1 MADILSIA
9 QSGLHAAQAGIN
21 TTGQNI
27 ANVSTPGYSRQVV
40 EQQPSPSVQYG
51 LTSVGQGT
59 NVTGINRIYSEF
71 LAVQANTARTT
82 SSNLATQSAEMQPIN
97 NLLTDSSS
105 GLSTAILDFFNKLQD
120 LSSKPSDTSTR
131 QTVISASQNL
141 VARFN
146 DAQKQLTNVN
156 SSLNLQ
162 IKDSVTKINEAAS
175 QIASLNQQIAVS
187 QTSRGGSNVNGL
199 LDQRDQVV
207 ANLSKLIKLTVNEQ
221 DGNYNVMIGNGVPLV
236 LAFSTYTMESVA
248 STDDPTRLNVSY
260 TPNGGSEVDVSNVLL
275 GGSLGGI
282 FDFRKNILNPTQNTI
297 GQIILAITTDVN
309 SVNKDGLKPTGA
321 QGVDIFT
328 QPASLATPYKTNSGS
343 GGVSI
348 EIDDTNLLTNSN
360 YILEKTSAGGT
371 PAADLYSLT
380 RVSDGVEIYS
390 DSLLSAIDDD
400 GFKVSVYTG
409 TVSTGDQFLLRP
421 TYSGASSYSV
431 TATINDI
438 ATAGAGTAESD
449 PIELPAP
456 GDNSNVLAML
466 SKQTDLVMND
476 GLSTY
481 QDTLGGLISTVG
493 NKSAELKA
501 TSAYADQWQQS
512 SSIAM
517 ENYSGINLEEE
528 AANLLRYQ
536 QAYQASGTV
545 LQMARQ
551 MFDSIL
557 GIMR

>member
-71 LAVQANTARTT
+71 LALQANTARTT
-82 SSNLATQSAEMQPIN
+82 SSQLATQSAEMQPIN

-105 GLSTAILDFFNKLQD
+105 GLSTAVLDFFNKLQD
-120 LSSKPSDTSTR
+120 LSSKPSDTATR

-156 SSLNLQ
+156 GGLNIQ
-162 IKDSVTKINEAAS
+162 IKDSVAKINEAAS

-207 ANLSKLIKLTVNEQ
+207 ANLSKQVKLTVNEQ

-236 LAFSTYTMESVA
+236 LAFNTYKLETVA
-248 STDDPTRLNVSY
+248 SKTDPTRLNVSY
-260 TPNGGSEVDVSNVLL
+260 TPNGGAEVDVTDVLL

-282 FDFRKNILNPTQNTI
+282 VDFRKNILNPTQNTI
-297 GQIILAITTDVN
+297 GQIILAITSDINAVN
-309 SVNKDGLKPTGA
+309 RNGLKASGV
-321 QGVDIFT
+321 QGTNIFT
-328 QPASLATPYKTNSGS
+328 QPASLATPYKTNTGT
-343 GGVSI
+343 GGISI
-348 EIDDTNLLTNSN
+348 AITNTNLLTNSD
-360 YILEKTSAGGT
+360 YILEKTGAG
-371 PAADLYSLT
+371 DSYKLT
-380 RVSDGVEIYS
+380 RVSDGADVYS
-390 DSLLSAIDDD
+390 NSALATITNAGFSLSISA
-400 GFKVSVYTG
+400 GA
-409 TVSTGDQFLLRP
+409 VSTGDQFLLRP
-421 TYSGASSYSV
+421 TYSGANNYSV
-431 TATINDI
+431 TATINDL
-438 ATAGAGTAESD
+438 ATAGAGATQAS
-449 PIELPAP
+449 PAVAPAP

-466 SKQTDLVMND
+466 SKQTALVMGG

-501 TSAYADQWQQS
+501 TSAYAEQWQQS
-512 SSIAM
+512 SSVAM

>member
-71 LAVQANTARTT
+71 LALQANTARTT
-82 SSNLATQSAEMQPIN
+82 SSQLATQSAQMQPIN

-105 GLSTAILDFFNKLQD
+105 GLSTAVLDFFNKLQS
-120 LSSKPSDTSTR
+120 LSSKPSDTATR

-146 DAQKQLTNVN
+146 DAQKQLTNIN
-156 SSLNLQ
+156 GGLNIQ

-207 ANLSKLIKLTVNEQ
+207 ANLSKQIKLTVNEQ

-236 LAFSTYTMESVA
+236 LAFSTYKLETVA
-248 STDDPTRLNVSY
+248 SKSDPTRLNASY
-260 TPNGGSEVDVSNVLL
+260 TPNGGAEVDVSDVLL

-297 GQIILAITTDVN
+297 GQIILAITTDIN
-309 SVNKDGLKPTGA
+309 NVNKDGLKPNGQ
-321 QGVDIFT
+321 QGTDIFT
-328 QPASLATPYKTNSGS
+328 QPASLATPYKTNTGT
-343 GGVSI
+343 GGISI
-348 EIDDTNLLTNSN
+348 AITDTNLLTNSD
-360 YILEKTSAGGT
+360 YILEKTGAG
-371 PAADLYSLT
+371 DSYKLT
-380 RVSDGVEIYS
+380 RVSDGVDVYS
-390 DSLLSAIDDD
+390 NSALATITNAGFSLSI
-400 GFKVSVYTG
+400 STG
-409 TVSTGDQFLLRP
+409 AVSTGDQFLLRP
-421 TYSGASSYSV
+421 TYSGASGYSV

-438 ATAGAGTAESD
+438 ATAGAGATQAS
-449 PIELPAP
+449 PAVSPAP

-466 SKQTDLVMND
+466 SKQTALVMND
-476 GLSTY
+476 GLSSY

-501 TSAYADQWQQS
+501 TSAYAEQWQQS

>member
-1 MADILSIA
+1 
-9 QSGLHAAQAGIN
+9 
-21 TTGQNI
+21 
-27 ANVSTPGYSRQVV
+27 
-40 EQQPSPSVQYG
+40 
-51 LTSVGQGT
+51 
-59 NVTGINRIYSEF
+59 
-71 LAVQANTARTT
+71 
-82 SSNLATQSAEMQPIN
+82 
-97 NLLTDSSS
+97 
-105 GLSTAILDFFNKLQD
+105 LSTAVLDFFNKLQD

-156 SSLNLQ
+156 GGLNLQ

-187 QTSRGGSNVNGL
+187 QTNRGGSNVNGL

-207 ANLSKLIKLTVNEQ
+207 ANLSKQIKLTVNEQ

-236 LAFSTYTMESVA
+236 LAFNTYKLETVA
-248 STDDPTRLNVSY
+248 SKIDPTRLNVSH
-260 TPNGGSEVDVSNVLL
+260 TPNGGTQVDVSDVLL

-297 GQIILAITTDVN
+297 GQIILSITSDINT
-309 SVNKDGLKPTGA
+309 VNKNGLKPNGQ
-321 QGVDIFT
+321 QGTNIFT
-328 QPASLATPYKTNSGS
+328 QPASLATPYKTNTGS
-343 GGVSI
+343 GGISI
-348 EIDDTNLLTNSN
+348 AITNTNLLTNSD
-360 YILEKTSAGGT
+360 YILEKTGAG
-371 PAADLYSLT
+371 DSYRLT
-380 RVSDGVEIYS
+380 RVSDGVDLHTNSALATITNAGF
-390 DSLLSAIDDD
+390 SLSI
-400 GFKVSVYTG
+400 SSG

-431 TATINDI
+431 TATINDL
-438 ATAGAGTAESD
+438 ATAAAGATQAS
-449 PIELPAP
+449 PVVPPAP
-456 GDNSNVLAML
+456 GDNTNVLAML
-466 SKQTDLVMND
+466 AKQTSLVMNG

>member
-71 LAVQANTARTT
+71 LALQANTARTT

-105 GLSTAILDFFNKLQD
+105 GLSTAVLDFFNKLQD
-120 LSSKPSDTSTR
+120 LSSKPSDTATR

-156 SSLNLQ
+156 SSLNIQ

-207 ANLSKLIKLTVNEQ
+207 ANLSKQVKLTVNEQ

-236 LAFSTYTMESVA
+236 LAFDTYTLESVA
-248 STDDPTRLNVSY
+248 STNDPTRLNVSY
-260 TPNGGSEVDVSNVLL
+260 TPNGGTEVDVTDVLL
-275 GGSLGGI
+275 SGSLGGI

-297 GQIILAITTDVN
+297 GQIILAITTDIN
-309 SVNKDGLKPTGA
+309 TVNKDGLKPSGE
-321 QGVDIFT
+321 QGTNIFT
-328 QPASLATPYKTNSGS
+328 QPASLATAYKTNTGTA
-343 GGVSI
+343 GISI
-348 EIDDTNLLTNSN
+348 NIEDTNLLTNSN
-360 YILEKTSAGGT
+360 YILEKTGSG
-371 PAADLYSLT
+371 DSYSLT
-380 RVSDGVEIYS
+380 RVSDGVEVYS
-390 DSLLSAIDDD
+390 NTALGNITNAGFSLEIDDATLVD
-400 GFKVSVYTG
+400 A
-409 TVSTGDQFLLRP
+409 GDQFLLRP

-438 ATAGAGTAESD
+438 ATAGAGDAPGTA
-449 PIELPAP
+449 PAP

-466 SKQTDLVMND
+466 AKQTALVMND
-476 GLSTY
+476 GLSSY

>member
-105 GLSTAILDFFNKLQD
+105 GLSTAVLSFFNKLQD

-156 SSLNLQ
+156 GGLNLQ

-187 QTSRGGSNVNGL
+187 QTNRGGSNVNGL

-207 ANLSKLIKLTVNEQ
+207 ANLSKQIKLTVNEQ

-236 LAFSTYTMESVA
+236 LAFNTYKLETVA
-248 STDDPTRLNVSY
+248 SKIDPTRLNVSH
-260 TPNGGSEVDVSNVLL
+260 TPNGGTQVDVSDVLL

-297 GQIILAITTDVN
+297 GQIILSITSDINT
-309 SVNKDGLKPTGA
+309 VNKNGLKPNGQ
-321 QGVDIFT
+321 QGTNIFT
-328 QPASLATPYKTNSGS
+328 QPASLATPYTTNTGT
-343 GGVSI
+343 GGISI
-348 EIDDTNLLTNSN
+348 AITNTNLLTNSD
-360 YILEKTSAGGT
+360 YILEKTGAG
-371 PAADLYSLT
+371 DSYRLT
-380 RVSDGVEIYS
+380 RVSDGVDLHTNSALATITNAGF
-390 DSLLSAIDDD
+390 SLSI
-400 GFKVSVYTG
+400 SSG

-431 TATINDI
+431 TATINDL
-438 ATAGAGTAESD
+438 ATAAAGATQAS
-449 PIELPAP
+449 PAVPPAP
-456 GDNSNVLAML
+456 GDNTNVLAML
-466 SKQTDLVMND
+466 AKQTSLVMNG

>member
-105 GLSTAILDFFNKLQD
+105 GLSTAVLEFFNKLQD

-141 VARFN
+141 AARFN

-156 SSLNLQ
+156 GGLNTQ

-207 ANLSKLIKLTVNEQ
+207 ANLSKQIKLTVNEQ

-236 LAFSTYTMESVA
+236 LAFNTYKLETVA
-248 STDDPTRLNVSY
+248 SKNDPTRLNVTH
-260 TPNGGSEVDVSNVLL
+260 TPNGGAEVDVSDVLL

-297 GQIILAITTDVN
+297 GQIILAITSDIN
-309 SVNKDGLKPTGA
+309 AVNKTGLKANGI
-321 QGVDIFT
+321 QGGNIFT
-328 QPASLATPYKTNSGS
+328 QPASLATPYTTNTGS
-343 GGVSI
+343 GGISI
-348 EIDDTNLLTNSN
+348 AITNTNLLTNSD
-360 YILEKTSAGGT
+360 YILEKTGAG
-371 PAADLYSLT
+371 DSYKLT
-380 RVSDGVEIYS
+380 RVSDGADVYS
-390 DSLLSAIDDD
+390 NSALATITNAGFSLSI
-400 GFKVSVYTG
+400 STG
-409 TVSTGDQFLLRP
+409 TVSAGDQFLLRP

-431 TATINDI
+431 TATISDI
-438 ATAGAGTAESD
+438 ATAAVGTSVQPD
-449 PIELPAP
+449 PVVAPAP

-466 SKQTDLVMND
+466 AKQTSLVMNG
-476 GLSTY
+476 GLSSY

>member
-71 LAVQANTARTT
+71 LALQANTARTT

-105 GLSTAILDFFNKLQD
+105 GLSTAVLSFFNKLQD

-156 SSLNLQ
+156 GGLNLQ

-199 LDQRDQVV
+199 LDQRDQVI
-207 ANLSKLIKLTVNEQ
+207 ANLSKQIKLTVNEQ

-236 LAFSTYTMESVA
+236 LAFNTYKLETVA
-248 STDDPTRLNVSY
+248 SKNDPTRLNVSY
-260 TPNGGSEVDVSNVLL
+260 TPNGGSEVDVSDVLL

-297 GQIILAITTDVN
+297 GQIILAITSDIN
-309 SVNKDGLKPTGA
+309 AVNKTGLKANGI
-321 QGVDIFT
+321 QGGNIFT
-328 QPASLATPYKTNSGS
+328 QPASLATPYTTNTGT
-343 GGVSI
+343 GGISI
-348 EIDDTNLLTNSN
+348 AITNTNLLTNSD
-360 YILEKTSAGGT
+360 YILEKTGAG
-371 PAADLYSLT
+371 DSYKLT
-380 RVSDGVEIYS
+380 RVSDGADVYS
-390 DSLLSAIDDD
+390 NSALATITNAGFSLSI
-400 GFKVSVYTG
+400 STG
-409 TVSTGDQFLLRP
+409 AVSTGDQFLLRP

-431 TATINDI
+431 TATISDI
-438 ATAGAGTAESD
+438 ATAAVGTSVQPD
-449 PIELPAP
+449 PVVTPAP

-466 SKQTDLVMND
+466 AKQTSLVMNG
-476 GLSTY
+476 GLSSY

-501 TSAYADQWQQS
+501 TSAYAEQWQQS

>member
-105 GLSTAILDFFNKLQD
+105 GLSTAVLEFFNKLQD

-141 VARFN
+141 AARFN

-156 SSLNLQ
+156 GGLNTQ

-207 ANLSKLIKLTVNEQ
+207 ANLSKQIKLTVNEQ

-236 LAFSTYTMESVA
+236 LAFNTYKLETVA
-248 STDDPTRLNVSY
+248 SKNDPTRLNVTH
-260 TPNGGSEVDVSNVLL
+260 TPNGGAEVDVSDVLL

-297 GQIILAITTDVN
+297 GQIILAITSDIN
-309 SVNKDGLKPTGA
+309 AVNKTGLKANGI
-321 QGVDIFT
+321 QGGNIFT
-328 QPASLATPYKTNSGS
+328 QPASLATPYTTNTGS
-343 GGVSI
+343 GGISI
-348 EIDDTNLLTNSN
+348 AITNTNLLTNSD
-360 YILEKTSAGGT
+360 YILEKTGAG
-371 PAADLYSLT
+371 DSYKLT
-380 RVSDGVEIYS
+380 RVSDGADVYS
-390 DSLLSAIDDD
+390 NSALATITNAGFSLSI
-400 GFKVSVYTG
+400 STG
-409 TVSTGDQFLLRP
+409 TVSAGDQFLLRP

-431 TATINDI
+431 TATISDI
-438 ATAGAGTAESD
+438 ATAAVGTSVQPD
-449 PIELPAP
+449 PVVAPAP

-466 SKQTDLVMND
+466 AKQTSLVMNG
-476 GLSTY
+476 GLSSY

-501 TSAYADQWQQS
+501 TSAYAEQWQQS

>member
-105 GLSTAILDFFNKLQD
+105 GLSTAVLDFFNKLQN
-120 LSSKPSDTSTR
+120 LSSKPSDTSSR
-131 QTVISASQNL
+131 QTVIAASQNL

-156 SSLNLQ
+156 SSLNIQ

-207 ANLSKLIKLTVNEQ
+207 ANLSKQIKLTVNEQ

-236 LAFSTYTMESVA
+236 LAFDTYKMEAVA
-248 STDDPTRLNVSY
+248 SKNDPTRLNVSY
-260 TPNGGSEVDVSNVLL
+260 TPVGGGEVDISDVLL

-297 GQIILAITTDVN
+297 GQIILSITTDIN
-309 SVNKDGLKPTGA
+309 TVNKDGLKPNGQ
-321 QGVDIFT
+321 QGTNIFT
-328 QPASLATPYKTNSGS
+328 QPASLASPYKTNTGT
-343 GGVSI
+343 GGISI
-348 EIDDTNLLTNSN
+348 AITNTNLLTNSD
-360 YILEKTSAGGT
+360 YILEKTGAG
-371 PAADLYSLT
+371 DSYKLT
-380 RVSDGVEIYS
+380 RVSDGVDVYS
-390 DSLLSAIDDD
+390 NSALATITNAGFSL
-400 GFKVSVYTG
+400 SVYSG
-409 TVSTGDQFLLRP
+409 AVSTGDQFLLRP
-421 TYSGASSYSV
+421 TYSGASVYSV
-431 TATINDI
+431 TATISDL
-438 ATAGAGTAESD
+438 ATAAAGATQAS
-449 PIELPAP
+449 PAVSPAP

-466 SKQTDLVMND
+466 SKQTALVMNG

-501 TSAYADQWQQS
+501 TSAYAEQWQQS
-512 SSIAM
+512 SSISM

>member
-71 LAVQANTARTT
+71 LALQANTARTT
-82 SSNLATQSAEMQPIN
+82 SSQLATQSAEMQPIN

-105 GLSTAILDFFNKLQD
+105 GLSTAVLDFFNKLQD
-120 LSSKPSDTSTR
+120 LSSKPSDTATR

-156 SSLNLQ
+156 GGLNIQ
-162 IKDSVTKINEAAS
+162 IKDSVAKINEAAS

-207 ANLSKLIKLTVNEQ
+207 ANLSKQVKLTVNEQ

-236 LAFSTYTMESVA
+236 LAFNTYKLETVA
-248 STDDPTRLNVSY
+248 SKTDPTRLNVSY
-260 TPNGGSEVDVSNVLL
+260 TPNGGAEVDVTDVLL

-282 FDFRKNILNPTQNTI
+282 VDFRKNILNPTQNTI
-297 GQIILAITTDVN
+297 GQIILAITSDINAVN
-309 SVNKDGLKPTGA
+309 RNGLKASGV
-321 QGVDIFT
+321 QGTNIFN
-328 QPASLATPYKTNSGS
+328 QPASLATPYKTNTGT
-343 GGVSI
+343 GGISI
-348 EIDDTNLLTNSN
+348 AITNTNLLTNSD
-360 YILEKTSAGGT
+360 YILEKTGAG
-371 PAADLYSLT
+371 DSYKLT
-380 RVSDGVEIYS
+380 RVSDGTDVYS
-390 DSLLSAIDDD
+390 NSALATITNAGFSLSI
-400 GFKVSVYTG
+400 STG
-409 TVSTGDQFLLRP
+409 VVSTGDQFLLRP
-421 TYSGASSYSV
+421 TYSGANSYSV
-431 TATINDI
+431 TATINDL
-438 ATAGAGTAESD
+438 ATAGAGATQAS
-449 PIELPAP
+449 PAVAPAP

-466 SKQTDLVMND
+466 SKQTALVIGG

-501 TSAYADQWQQS
+501 TSAYAEQWQQS
-512 SSIAM
+512 SSVAM

>member
-105 GLSTAILDFFNKLQD
+105 GLSTAVLDFFNKLQD

-156 SSLNLQ
+156 SGLNIQ

-260 TPNGGSEVDVSNVLL
+260 TPTGGAEVDVSNVLL

-297 GQIILAITTDVN
+297 GQIILSITTDIN
-309 SVNKDGLKPTGA
+309 NVNKDGLKPNDGG
-321 QGVDIFT
+321 QGTDIFF
-328 QPASLATPYKTNSGS
+328 QPASLSTPYKTNTGDA
-343 GGVSI
+343 GISI
-348 EIDDTNLLTNSN
+348 NITDTNLLTNSN
-360 YILEKTSAGGT
+360 YILEKTGSG
-371 PAADLYSLT
+371 DSYSLT
-380 RVSDGVEIYS
+380 RVSDGV
-390 DSLLSAIDDD
+390 
-400 GFKVSVYTG
+400 
-409 TVSTGDQFLLRP
+409 
-421 TYSGASSYSV
+421 
-431 TATINDI
+431 
-438 ATAGAGTAESD
+438 
-449 PIELPAP
+449 
-456 GDNSNVLAML
+456 
-466 SKQTDLVMND
+466 
-476 GLSTY
+476 
-481 QDTLGGLISTVG
+481 
-493 NKSAELKA
+493 
-501 TSAYADQWQQS
+501 
-512 SSIAM
+512 
-517 ENYSGINLEEE
+517 
-528 AANLLRYQ
+528 
-536 QAYQASGTV
+536 
-545 LQMARQ
+545 
-551 MFDSIL
+551 
-557 GIMR
+557 

>member
-59 NVTGINRIYSEF
+59 NVTGIHRIYSEF
-71 LAVQANTARTT
+71 LAAQANTARTT

-105 GLSTAILDFFNKLQD
+105 GLSTAVLDFFNKLQN
-120 LSSKPSDTSTR
+120 LSSKPSDTSSR

-156 SSLNLQ
+156 SGLNIQ

-207 ANLSKLIKLTVNEQ
+207 ANLSKQVKLTVNEQ

-236 LAFSTYTMESVA
+236 LAFNTYKMETVA
-248 STDDPTRLNVSY
+248 SKNDPTRLNVSY
-260 TPNGGSEVDVSNVLL
+260 TPIGGEEVDVSDVLL

-297 GQIILAITTDVN
+297 GQIILAITSDIN
-309 SVNKDGLKPTGA
+309 AVNKTGLKANGML
-321 QGVDIFT
+321 GGDIFT
-328 QPASLATPYKTNSGS
+328 QPTSLATPYTTNTGT
-343 GGVSI
+343 GGISI
-348 EIDDTNLLTNSN
+348 TITDTNLLTNSD
-360 YILEKTSAGGT
+360 YILEKTGAG
-371 PAADLYSLT
+371 DSYKLT
-380 RVSDGVEIYS
+380 RVSDGVDVYS
-390 DSLLSAIDDD
+390 NSALATITNAGFSLSINTGA
-400 GFKVSVYTG
+400 VS
-409 TVSTGDQFLLRP
+409 SGDQFLLRP
-421 TYSGASSYSV
+421 TYSGSSSYSV
-431 TATINDI
+431 TASISDI
-438 ATAGAGTAESD
+438 ATAAAGTLIQPNPVVA
-449 PIELPAP
+449 PAP

-466 SKQTDLVMND
+466 AKQTSLVMNG
-476 GLSTY
+476 GLSSY

-551 MFDSIL
+551 MFDSVL
-557 GIMR
+557 NIMR

>member
-105 GLSTAILDFFNKLQD
+105 GLSTSILDFFNKLQD

-162 IKDSVTKINEAAS
+162 IKDNVTKINEAAS

-236 LAFSTYTMESVA
+236 LAFDTYTMESVA

-260 TPNGGSEVDVSNVLL
+260 TPNGGAEVDVSNVLL

-297 GQIILAITTDVN
+297 GQIILSITTDIN
-309 SVNKDGLKPTGA
+309 AVNKTGFKSDGNLG
-321 QGVDIFT
+321 GDIFT
-328 QPASLATPYKTNSGS
+328 LPESLATAYKTNTGKADI
-343 GGVSI
+343 SI
-348 EIDDTNLLTNSN
+348 IIDDTNLLTNSN
-360 YILEKTSAGGT
+360 YILEKTGT
-371 PAADLYSLT
+371 GDSYSLT
-380 RVSDGVEIYS
+380 RVSDGVEVYS
-390 DSLLSAIDDD
+390 NTALVDITNAGFLLEIDDETLA
-400 GFKVSVYTG
+400 K
-409 TVSTGDQFLLRP
+409 TGDQFLLRP

-431 TATINDI
+431 TVTINDI
-438 ATAGAGTAESD
+438 AAAGEGEDSD
-449 PIELPAP
+449 GYGPAP
-456 GDNSNVLAML
+456 GDNRNVLLML
-466 SKQTDLVMND
+466 SKQTALVMND

-557 GIMR
+557 SIMR

>member
-105 GLSTAILDFFNKLQD
+105 GLSTAVLEFFNKLQD

-141 VARFN
+141 AARFN

-156 SSLNLQ
+156 GGLNTQ

-207 ANLSKLIKLTVNEQ
+207 ANLSKQIKLTVNEQ

-236 LAFSTYTMESVA
+236 LAFNTYKLETVA
-248 STDDPTRLNVSY
+248 SKNDPTRLNVTH
-260 TPNGGSEVDVSNVLL
+260 TPNGGAEVDVSDVLL

-297 GQIILAITTDVN
+297 GQIILAITSDIN
-309 SVNKDGLKPTGA
+309 AVNKTGLKANGI
-321 QGVDIFT
+321 QGGNIFT
-328 QPASLATPYKTNSGS
+328 QPASLATPYTTNTGS
-343 GGVSI
+343 GGISI
-348 EIDDTNLLTNSN
+348 AITNTNLLTNSD
-360 YILEKTSAGGT
+360 YILEKTGAG
-371 PAADLYSLT
+371 DSYKLT
-380 RVSDGVEIYS
+380 RVSDGADVYS
-390 DSLLSAIDDD
+390 NSALATITNAGFSLSI
-400 GFKVSVYTG
+400 SMG
-409 TVSTGDQFLLRP
+409 TVSAGDQFLLRP

-431 TATINDI
+431 TATISDI
-438 ATAGAGTAESD
+438 ATAAVGTSVQPD
-449 PIELPAP
+449 PVVAPAP

-466 SKQTDLVMND
+466 AKQTSLVMNG
-476 GLSTY
+476 GLSSY

-501 TSAYADQWQQS
+501 TSAYAEQWQQS

>member
-105 GLSTAILDFFNKLQD
+105 GLSTAVLDFFNKLQD

-156 SSLNLQ
+156 GGLNIQ

-207 ANLSKLIKLTVNEQ
+207 ANLSKQIKLTVNEQ

-236 LAFSTYTMESVA
+236 LAFNTYKLETVA
-248 STDDPTRLNVSY
+248 SKNDPTRLNVAY
-260 TPNGGSEVDVSNVLL
+260 TPKGGAEVDVSDVLL

-297 GQIILAITTDVN
+297 GQIILAITSDIN
-309 SVNKDGLKPTGA
+309 AVNKTGLKANGI
-321 QGVDIFT
+321 QGGNIFT
-328 QPASLATPYKTNSGS
+328 QPASLATPYTTNTGT
-343 GGVSI
+343 GGISI
-348 EIDDTNLLTNSN
+348 AITNTNLLTNSD
-360 YILEKTSAGGT
+360 YILEKTGSG
-371 PAADLYSLT
+371 DSYSLT
-380 RVSDGVEIYS
+380 RVSDGVDVYS
-390 DSLLSAIDDD
+390 NSALATITNAGFSLSISTGAIA
-400 GFKVSVYTG
+400 
-409 TVSTGDQFLLRP
+409 TGDQFLLRP

-431 TATINDI
+431 TATISDI
-438 ATAGAGTAESD
+438 ATAAAGTSVQPNPAVA
-449 PIELPAP
+449 PAP

-466 SKQTDLVMND
+466 AKQTSLVMNG
-476 GLSTY
+476 GLSSY

-501 TSAYADQWQQS
+501 TSAYAEQWQQS
-512 SSIAM
+512 SSVAM

>member
-71 LAVQANTARTT
+71 LALQANTARTT

-105 GLSTAILDFFNKLQD
+105 GLSTAVLSFFNKLQD

-156 SSLNLQ
+156 GGLNLQ

-187 QTSRGGSNVNGL
+187 QTNRGGSNVNGL

-207 ANLSKLIKLTVNEQ
+207 ANLSKQIKLTVNEQ

-236 LAFSTYTMESVA
+236 LAFNTYKLETVA
-248 STDDPTRLNVSY
+248 SKIDPTRLNVSH
-260 TPNGGSEVDVSNVLL
+260 TPNGGTQVDVSDVLL

-297 GQIILAITTDVN
+297 GQIILSITSDINT
-309 SVNKDGLKPTGA
+309 VNKNGLKPNGQ
-321 QGVDIFT
+321 QGTNIFT
-328 QPASLATPYKTNSGS
+328 QPASLATPYKTNTGS
-343 GGVSI
+343 GGISI
-348 EIDDTNLLTNSN
+348 AITNTNLLTNSD
-360 YILEKTSAGGT
+360 YILEKTGAG
-371 PAADLYSLT
+371 DSYRLT
-380 RVSDGVEIYS
+380 RVSDGVDLHTNSALATITNAGF
-390 DSLLSAIDDD
+390 SLSI
-400 GFKVSVYTG
+400 SSG

-431 TATINDI
+431 TATINDL
-438 ATAGAGTAESD
+438 ATAAAGATQAS
-449 PIELPAP
+449 PVVPPAP
-456 GDNSNVLAML
+456 GDNTNVLAML
-466 SKQTDLVMND
+466 AKQTSLVMNG

>member
-105 GLSTAILDFFNKLQD
+105 GLSTAVLEFFNKLQD

-141 VARFN
+141 AARFN

-156 SSLNLQ
+156 GGLNTQ

-207 ANLSKLIKLTVNEQ
+207 TNLSKQIKLTVNEQ

-236 LAFSTYTMESVA
+236 LAFNTYKLETVA
-248 STDDPTRLNVSY
+248 SKNDPTRLNVTH
-260 TPNGGSEVDVSNVLL
+260 TPNGGAEVDVSDVLL

-297 GQIILAITTDVN
+297 GQIILAITSDIN
-309 SVNKDGLKPTGA
+309 AVNKTGLKANGI
-321 QGVDIFT
+321 QGGNIFT
-328 QPASLATPYKTNSGS
+328 QPASLATPYTTNTGS
-343 GGVSI
+343 GGISI
-348 EIDDTNLLTNSN
+348 AITNTNLLTNSD
-360 YILEKTSAGGT
+360 YILEKTGAG
-371 PAADLYSLT
+371 DSYKLT
-380 RVSDGVEIYS
+380 RVSDGADVYS
-390 DSLLSAIDDD
+390 NSALATITNAGFSLSI
-400 GFKVSVYTG
+400 SMG
-409 TVSTGDQFLLRP
+409 TVSAGDQFLLRP

-431 TATINDI
+431 TATISDI
-438 ATAGAGTAESD
+438 ATAAVGTSVQPD
-449 PIELPAP
+449 PVVAPAP

-466 SKQTDLVMND
+466 AKQTSLVMNG
-476 GLSTY
+476 GLSSY

-501 TSAYADQWQQS
+501 TSAYAEQWQQS

>member
-105 GLSTAILDFFNKLQD
+105 GLSTAVLDFFNKLQN
-120 LSSKPSDTSTR
+120 LSSKPSDTSSR

-146 DAQKQLTNVN
+146 DAQKQLTNVS
-156 SSLNLQ
+156 SSLNIQ

-207 ANLSKLIKLTVNEQ
+207 ANLSKQIKLTVNEQ

-236 LAFSTYTMESVA
+236 LAFNTYKMEAVA
-248 STDDPTRLNVSY
+248 SKNDPTRLNVSY
-260 TPNGGSEVDVSNVLL
+260 TPVGGGEVDISDVLL

-297 GQIILAITTDVN
+297 GQIILSITTDIN
-309 SVNKDGLKPTGA
+309 TVNKDGLKPNGQ
-321 QGVDIFT
+321 QGSDIFT
-328 QPASLATPYKTNSGS
+328 QPASLASPYKTNTGT
-343 GGVSI
+343 GGISI
-348 EIDDTNLLTNSN
+348 AITNTNLLTNSD
-360 YILEKTSAGGT
+360 YILEKTGAG
-371 PAADLYSLT
+371 DSYKLT
-380 RVSDGVEIYS
+380 RVSDGVDVYS
-390 DSLLSAIDDD
+390 NSALATITNAGFSL
-400 GFKVSVYTG
+400 SVYSG
-409 TVSTGDQFLLRP
+409 AVSSGDQFLLRP
-421 TYSGASSYSV
+421 TYSGASVYSV
-431 TATINDI
+431 NATISDL
-438 ATAGAGTAESD
+438 ATAAAGATQAS
-449 PIELPAP
+449 PAVSPAP

-466 SKQTDLVMND
+466 SKQTALVMNG

-501 TSAYADQWQQS
+501 TSAYAEQWQQS

>member
-59 NVTGINRIYSEF
+59 NVTGIHRIYSEF
-71 LAVQANTARTT
+71 LAAQANTARTT

-105 GLSTAILDFFNKLQD
+105 GLSTAVLDFFNKLQN
-120 LSSKPSDTSTR
+120 LSSKPSDTASR

-156 SSLNLQ
+156 SGLNIQ

-187 QTSRGGSNVNGL
+187 QTSRGGSNINGL

-207 ANLSKLIKLTVNEQ
+207 ANLSKQVKLTVNEQ

-236 LAFSTYTMESVA
+236 LAFNTYKMETVA
-248 STDDPTRLNVSY
+248 SKNDPTRLNVSY
-260 TPNGGSEVDVSNVLL
+260 TPIGGEEVDVSDALL

-297 GQIILAITTDVN
+297 GQIILAITSDIN
-309 SVNKDGLKPTGA
+309 AVNKTGLKANGML
-321 QGVDIFT
+321 GGNIFT
-328 QPASLATPYKTNSGS
+328 QPSSLATPYTTNTGT
-343 GGVSI
+343 GGISI
-348 EIDDTNLLTNSN
+348 TITDTNLLTNSD
-360 YILEKTSAGGT
+360 YILEKTGAG
-371 PAADLYSLT
+371 DSYSLT
-380 RVSDGVEIYS
+380 RVSDGVDVYS
-390 DSLLSAIDDD
+390 NSALAVITNAGFSLSIN
-400 GFKVSVYTG
+400 TG
-409 TVSTGDQFLLRP
+409 TISSGDQFLLRP
-421 TYSGASSYSV
+421 TYSGSSSYSV
-431 TATINDI
+431 TATISDI
-438 ATAGAGTAESD
+438 ATAAAGTSIQPNPVVA
-449 PIELPAP
+449 PAP

-466 SKQTDLVMND
+466 AKQTSLVMNG
-476 GLSTY
+476 GLSSY

-551 MFDSIL
+551 MFDSVL
-557 GIMR
+557 NIMR

>member
-105 GLSTAILDFFNKLQD
+105 GLSTAILDFFNKLQN
-120 LSSKPSDTSTR
+120 LSSKPSDTSSR

-156 SSLNLQ
+156 SGLNIQ

-207 ANLSKLIKLTVNEQ
+207 ANLSKQVKLTVNEQ

-236 LAFSTYTMESVA
+236 LAFNTYKMETVA
-248 STDDPTRLNVSY
+248 SKNDPTRLNVSY
-260 TPNGGSEVDVSNVLL
+260 TPIGGEEVDVSDVLL

-297 GQIILAITTDVN
+297 GQIILAITSDIN
-309 SVNKDGLKPTGA
+309 AVNKTGLKANGML
-321 QGVDIFT
+321 GGNIFT
-328 QPASLATPYKTNSGS
+328 QPTSLATPYTTNTGT
-343 GGVSI
+343 GGISI
-348 EIDDTNLLTNSN
+348 TITDTNLLTNSD
-360 YILEKTSAGGT
+360 YILEKTGAG
-371 PAADLYSLT
+371 DSYKLT
-380 RVSDGVEIYS
+380 RVSDGVDVYS
-390 DSLLSAIDDD
+390 NSALATITNAGFSLSINMGA
-400 GFKVSVYTG
+400 VS
-409 TVSTGDQFLLRP
+409 SGDQFLLRP
-421 TYSGASSYSV
+421 TYSGSSSYSV
-431 TATINDI
+431 TASISDI
-438 ATAGAGTAESD
+438 ATAAAGTLIQPNPVVA
-449 PIELPAP
+449 PAP

-466 SKQTDLVMND
+466 AKQTSLVMND
-476 GLSTY
+476 GLSSY

-551 MFDSIL
+551 MFDSVL
-557 GIMR
+557 NIMR

>member
-105 GLSTAILDFFNKLQD
+105 GLSTAVLDFFNKLQD

-146 DAQKQLTNVN
+146 DAQKQLTNIN
-156 SSLNLQ
+156 GGLNIQ
-162 IKDSVTKINEAAS
+162 IKDSVAKINEAAS

-207 ANLSKLIKLTVNEQ
+207 ANLSKQIKLTVNEQ

-236 LAFSTYTMESVA
+236 LAFNTYKLETVA
-248 STDDPTRLNVSY
+248 SKTDPTRLNVTH
-260 TPNGGSEVDVSNVLL
+260 TPNGGAEVDVSDVML

-297 GQIILAITTDVN
+297 GQIILAITSDIN
-309 SVNKDGLKPTGA
+309 AVNKTGLKANGI
-321 QGVDIFT
+321 QGGNIFT
-328 QPASLATPYKTNSGS
+328 QPASLATPYTTNTGT
-343 GGVSI
+343 GGISI
-348 EIDDTNLLTNSN
+348 AITNTNLLTNSD
-360 YILEKTSAGGT
+360 YILEKTGAG
-371 PAADLYSLT
+371 DSYKLT
-380 RVSDGVEIYS
+380 RVSDGVDVYS
-390 DSLLSAIDDD
+390 NSALATITNAGFSLSISA
-400 GFKVSVYTG
+400 G
-409 TVSTGDQFLLRP
+409 TISTGDQFLLRP
-421 TYSGASSYSV
+421 TYAGASNYSV
-431 TATINDI
+431 TATISDI
-438 ATAGAGTAESD
+438 ATAAAGTLIQPNPVVA
-449 PIELPAP
+449 PAP

-466 SKQTDLVMND
+466 AKQTSLVMNG
-476 GLSTY
+476 GLSSY

-501 TSAYADQWQQS
+501 TSAYAEQWQQS

>member
-105 GLSTAILDFFNKLQD
+105 GLSTSVLDFFNKLQD

-156 SSLNLQ
+156 SSLNIQ

-207 ANLSKLIKLTVNEQ
+207 ANLSKQIKLTVNEQ
-221 DGNYNVMIGNGVPLV
+221 DGNYNIMIGNGVPLV
-236 LAFSTYTMESVA
+236 LAFNTYKMEVVA
-248 STDDPTRLNVSY
+248 SKNDPTRLNVSY
-260 TPNGGSEVDVSNVLL
+260 TPNGGAEVDVSDVLL

-297 GQIILAITTDVN
+297 GQIILGITTDIN
-309 SVNKDGLKPTGA
+309 TVNKTGLKSNGML
-321 QGVDIFT
+321 GGNIFT
-328 QPASLATPYKTNSGS
+328 QPASLATPYKTNTGT
-343 GGVSI
+343 GGISI
-348 EIDDTNLLTNSN
+348 AITNTNLLTNSD
-360 YILEKTSAGGT
+360 YILEKTGAG
-371 PAADLYSLT
+371 DSYKLT
-380 RVSDGVEIYS
+380 RVSDGVDVYS
-390 DSLLSAIDDD
+390 NSTLASITNAGFSLSI
-400 GFKVSVYTG
+400 SSG
-409 TVSTGDQFLLRP
+409 TVSSGDQFLLRP
-421 TYSGASSYSV
+421 TYAGSSSYSV

-438 ATAGAGTAESD
+438 ATAAAGTLIQPSPVVA
-449 PIELPAP
+449 PAP

-466 SKQTDLVMND
+466 AKQTALVLNG
-476 GLSTY
+476 GLSSY

>member
-71 LAVQANTARTT
+71 LALQANTARTT

-105 GLSTAILDFFNKLQD
+105 GLSTAVLSFFNKLQD

-156 SSLNLQ
+156 SGLNLQ

-207 ANLSKLIKLTVNEQ
+207 ANLSKQVKLTVNEQ

-236 LAFSTYTMESVA
+236 LAFNTYKLETVA
-248 STDDPTRLNVSY
+248 SKNDPTRLNVSY
-260 TPNGGSEVDVSNVLL
+260 TPNGGTEVDVTDVLL

-297 GQIILAITTDVN
+297 GQIILAITTDIN
-309 SVNKDGLKPTGA
+309 TVNKDGLKPNGQ
-321 QGVDIFT
+321 QGTNIFT
-328 QPASLATPYKTNSGS
+328 QPSSLATPYTTNTGNA
-343 GGVSI
+343 GVGI
-348 EIDDTNLLTNSN
+348 TITNTNLLTNSD
-360 YILEKTSAGGT
+360 YILEKTGAG
-371 PAADLYSLT
+371 DSYKLT
-380 RVSDGVEIYS
+380 RVSDGVDVYS
-390 DSLLSAIDDD
+390 NSALATITNAGFSLSIN
-400 GFKVSVYTG
+400 TG
-409 TVSTGDQFLLRP
+409 TASSGDQFLLRP
-421 TYSGASSYSV
+421 TYAGSSSYSV

-438 ATAGAGTAESD
+438 ATGAAGSTQATPAVS
-449 PIELPAP
+449 PAP
-456 GDNSNVLAML
+456 GDNTNVLAML
-466 SKQTDLVMND
+466 AKQTALVMND
-476 GLSTY
+476 GLSSY

-501 TSAYADQWQQS
+501 TSAYAEEWQKS

>member
-105 GLSTAILDFFNKLQD
+105 GLSTAVLDFFNKLQN
-120 LSSKPSDTSTR
+120 LSSKPSDTASR

-156 SSLNLQ
+156 SSLNIQ

-207 ANLSKLIKLTVNEQ
+207 ANLSKQIKLTVNEQ

-236 LAFSTYTMESVA
+236 LAFDTYKMEAVA
-248 STDDPTRLNVSY
+248 SKNDPTRLNVSY
-260 TPNGGSEVDVSNVLL
+260 TPVGGGEVDISDVLL

-297 GQIILAITTDVN
+297 GQIILSITTDIN
-309 SVNKDGLKPTGA
+309 TVNKDGLKPNGQ
-321 QGVDIFT
+321 QGTNIFT
-328 QPASLATPYKTNSGS
+328 QPASLASPYKTNTGT
-343 GGVSI
+343 GGISI
-348 EIDDTNLLTNSN
+348 AITNTNLLTNSD
-360 YILEKTSAGGT
+360 YILEKTGAG
-371 PAADLYSLT
+371 DSYKLT
-380 RVSDGVEIYS
+380 RVSDGVDVYS
-390 DSLLSAIDDD
+390 NSALATITNAGFSL
-400 GFKVSVYTG
+400 SVYSG
-409 TVSTGDQFLLRP
+409 AVSTGDQFLLRP

-438 ATAGAGTAESD
+438 ATAAAGATQAS
-449 PIELPAP
+449 PAVSPAP

-466 SKQTDLVMND
+466 SKQTALVMNG

-481 QDTLGGLISTVG
+481 QDTLGGLISTIG

-501 TSAYADQWQQS
+501 TSAYAEQWQQS

-545 LQMARQ
+545 LQMAKQ

>member
-71 LAVQANTARTT
+71 LALQANTARTT

-105 GLSTAILDFFNKLQD
+105 GLSTAVLSFFNKLQD

-156 SSLNLQ
+156 GGLNLQ

-187 QTSRGGSNVNGL
+187 QTNRGGSNVNGL

-207 ANLSKLIKLTVNEQ
+207 ANLSKQIKLTVNEQ

-236 LAFSTYTMESVA
+236 LAFNTYKLETVA
-248 STDDPTRLNVSY
+248 SKIDPTRLNVSH
-260 TPNGGSEVDVSNVLL
+260 TPNGGTQVDVSDVLL

-297 GQIILAITTDVN
+297 GQIILSITSDINT
-309 SVNKDGLKPTGA
+309 VNKNGLKPNGQ
-321 QGVDIFT
+321 QGTNIFT
-328 QPASLATPYKTNSGS
+328 QPASLATPYTTNTGT
-343 GGVSI
+343 GGISI
-348 EIDDTNLLTNSN
+348 AITNTNLLTNSD
-360 YILEKTSAGGT
+360 YILEKTGAG
-371 PAADLYSLT
+371 DSYRLT
-380 RVSDGVEIYS
+380 RVSDGVDLHTNSALATITNAGF
-390 DSLLSAIDDD
+390 SLSI
-400 GFKVSVYTG
+400 SSG

-431 TATINDI
+431 TATINDL
-438 ATAGAGTAESD
+438 ATAAAGATQAS
-449 PIELPAP
+449 PAVPPAP
-456 GDNSNVLAML
+456 GDNTNVLAML
-466 SKQTDLVMND
+466 AKQTSLVMNG

>member
-105 GLSTAILDFFNKLQD
+105 GLSTAVLDFFNRLQD

-156 SSLNLQ
+156 SGLNLQ

-297 GQIILAITTDVN
+297 GQIILSITTDIN
-309 SVNKDGLKPTGA
+309 NVNKTGLTPTGYF
-321 QGVDIFT
+321 GDDIFT
-328 QPASLATPYKTNSGS
+328 PPASLATAYKTNTGER
-343 GGVSI
+343 GISI
-348 EIDDTNLLTNSN
+348 EIYDTNLLTNSN

-371 PAADLYSLT
+371 SATDLYTLT

-390 DSLLSAIDDD
+390 DRLLSVIDDD
-400 GFKVSVYTG
+400 GFKLSLSDG
-409 TVSTGDQFLLRP
+409 MGEVSTGDQFLLRP

-431 TATINDI
+431 KADFDDLATGGVN
-438 ATAGAGTAESD
+438 SD
-449 PIELPAP
+449 SEGSAPAP
-456 GDNSNVLAML
+456 GDNTNVLAML
-466 SKQTDLVMND
+466 AKQTDLVMNN

-557 GIMR
+557 SIMR

>member
-105 GLSTAILDFFNKLQD
+105 GLSTAVLSFFNKLQD

-156 SSLNLQ
+156 GGLNIQ

-207 ANLSKLIKLTVNEQ
+207 ANLSKQIKLTVNEQ

-236 LAFSTYTMESVA
+236 LAFNTYKLETVA
-248 STDDPTRLNVSY
+248 SKNDPTRLNVTH
-260 TPNGGSEVDVSNVLL
+260 TPNGGAEVDVSDVLL

-297 GQIILAITTDVN
+297 GQIILAITSDIN
-309 SVNKDGLKPTGA
+309 AVNKTGLKANGI
-321 QGVDIFT
+321 QGGNIFT
-328 QPASLATPYKTNSGS
+328 QPASLATPYTTNTGS
-343 GGVSI
+343 GGISI
-348 EIDDTNLLTNSN
+348 AITNTNLLTNSD
-360 YILEKTSAGGT
+360 YILEKTGAG
-371 PAADLYSLT
+371 DSYKLT
-380 RVSDGVEIYS
+380 RVSDGADVYS
-390 DSLLSAIDDD
+390 NSALATITNAGFSLSI
-400 GFKVSVYTG
+400 STG
-409 TVSTGDQFLLRP
+409 TVSAGDQFLLRP

-431 TATINDI
+431 TATISDI
-438 ATAGAGTAESD
+438 ATAAVGTSVQPD
-449 PIELPAP
+449 PVVAPAP

-466 SKQTDLVMND
+466 AKQTSLVMNG
-476 GLSTY
+476 GLSSY

-501 TSAYADQWQQS
+501 TSAYAEQWQQS

>member
-105 GLSTAILDFFNKLQD
+105 GLSTAVLSFFNKLQD

-156 SSLNLQ
+156 GGLNLQ

-207 ANLSKLIKLTVNEQ
+207 ANLSKQIKLTVNEQ
-221 DGNYNVMIGNGVPLV
+221 DGNYNIMIGNGVPLV
-236 LAFSTYTMESVA
+236 LAFNTYKLETVA
-248 STDDPTRLNVSY
+248 SKNDPTRLNVTH
-260 TPNGGSEVDVSNVLL
+260 TPNGGAEVDVSDVLL

-297 GQIILAITTDVN
+297 GQIILAITSDIN
-309 SVNKDGLKPTGA
+309 AVNKTGLKANGI
-321 QGVDIFT
+321 QGGNIFT
-328 QPASLATPYKTNSGS
+328 QPASLATPYTTNTGS
-343 GGVSI
+343 GGISI
-348 EIDDTNLLTNSN
+348 AITNTNLLTNSD
-360 YILEKTSAGGT
+360 YILEKTGAG
-371 PAADLYSLT
+371 DSYKLT
-380 RVSDGVEIYS
+380 RVSDGADVYS
-390 DSLLSAIDDD
+390 NSALATITNAGFSLSI
-400 GFKVSVYTG
+400 STG
-409 TVSTGDQFLLRP
+409 TVSAGDQFLLRP

-431 TATINDI
+431 TATISDI
-438 ATAGAGTAESD
+438 ATAAVGTSVQPD
-449 PIELPAP
+449 PVVAPAP

-466 SKQTDLVMND
+466 AKQTSLVMNG
-476 GLSTY
+476 GLSSY

-501 TSAYADQWQQS
+501 TSAYAEQWQQS

>member
-40 EQQPSPSVQYG
+40 EQQPSPSVKYG

-105 GLSTAILDFFNKLQD
+105 GLSTAVLEFFNKLQD

-141 VARFN
+141 AARFN
-146 DAQKQLTNVN
+146 DAQKQLINVN
-156 SSLNLQ
+156 GGLNTQ

-207 ANLSKLIKLTVNEQ
+207 ANLSKQIKLIVNEQ

-236 LAFSTYTMESVA
+236 LAFNTYKLETVA
-248 STDDPTRLNVSY
+248 SKNDPTRLNVSY
-260 TPNGGSEVDVSNVLL
+260 TPNGGAEVDVSDVLL

-297 GQIILAITTDVN
+297 GQIILAITSDIN
-309 SVNKDGLKPTGA
+309 AVNKTGLKANGI
-321 QGVDIFT
+321 QGGNIFT
-328 QPASLATPYKTNSGS
+328 QPASLATPYTTNTGT
-343 GGVSI
+343 GGISI
-348 EIDDTNLLTNSN
+348 AITNTNLLTNSD
-360 YILEKTSAGGT
+360 YILEKTGAG
-371 PAADLYSLT
+371 DSYKLT
-380 RVSDGVEIYS
+380 RVSDGADVYS
-390 DSLLSAIDDD
+390 NSALATITNAGFSLSI
-400 GFKVSVYTG
+400 STG
-409 TVSTGDQFLLRP
+409 AVSTGDQFLLRP
-421 TYSGASSYSV
+421 TYSGASGYSV
-431 TATINDI
+431 TATISDI
-438 ATAGAGTAESD
+438 ATAAVGTSVQPD
-449 PIELPAP
+449 PVVAPAP

-466 SKQTDLVMND
+466 AKQTSLVMNG
-476 GLSTY
+476 GLSSY

-501 TSAYADQWQQS
+501 TSAYAEQWQQS

>member
-59 NVTGINRIYSEF
+59 NITGINRIYSEF
-71 LAVQANTARTT
+71 LAVQANAARTT
-82 SSNLATQSAEMQPIN
+82 SSNLATQNAEMQPIN

-105 GLSTAILDFFNKLQD
+105 GLSTAVLDFFNKLQN
-120 LSSKPSDTSTR
+120 LSSKPSDTASR

-156 SSLNLQ
+156 SSLNIQ

-207 ANLSKLIKLTVNEQ
+207 ANLSKQIKLTVNEQ
-221 DGNYNVMIGNGVPLV
+221 DGNYNIMIGNGVPLV
-236 LAFSTYTMESVA
+236 LAFNTYKMEAVA
-248 STDDPTRLNVSY
+248 SKNDPTRLNVSY
-260 TPNGGSEVDVSNVLL
+260 TPIGGTEVDVSDVLL

-297 GQIILAITTDVN
+297 GQIILGITSDIN
-309 SVNKDGLKPTGA
+309 AVNKTGLKANGML
-321 QGVDIFT
+321 GGNIFT
-328 QPASLATPYKTNSGS
+328 QPASLSTPYTTNTGS
-343 GGVSI
+343 GGISI
-348 EIDDTNLLTNSN
+348 AITNTNLLTNSD
-360 YILEKTSAGGT
+360 YILEKTGAG
-371 PAADLYSLT
+371 DSYKLT
-380 RVSDGVEIYS
+380 RVSDGVDVYS
-390 DSLLSAIDDD
+390 NSALATITNAGFSLSI
-400 GFKVSVYTG
+400 SSG

-438 ATAGAGTAESD
+438 ATAAAGTSIQPNPVVA
-449 PIELPAP
+449 PAP

-466 SKQTDLVMND
+466 SKQTALVMNG

>member
-105 GLSTAILDFFNKLQD
+105 GLSTAVLDFFNKLQD

-146 DAQKQLTNVN
+146 DAQKQLTNAN
-156 SSLNLQ
+156 SGLNIQ
-162 IKDSVTKINEAAS
+162 IKDSVAKINEAAS

-207 ANLSKLIKLTVNEQ
+207 ANLSKQIKLTVNEQ

-236 LAFSTYTMESVA
+236 LAFDTYTMETVA

-260 TPNGGSEVDVSNVLL
+260 TPNGGAEVDITNVLL

-297 GQIILAITTDVN
+297 GQIILAITTDIN
-309 SVNKDGLKPTGA
+309 DVNKSGRKSDGDLG
-321 QGVDIFT
+321 GDIFT
-328 QPASLATPYKTNSGS
+328 QPASLATAYKTNTGTADI
-343 GGVSI
+343 SI
-348 EIDDTNLLTNSN
+348 TITDTNLLTNSN
-360 YILEKTSAGGT
+360 YILEKTGAG
-371 PAADLYSLT
+371 DSYSLT
-380 RVSDGVEIYS
+380 RVSDGVEVYS
-390 DSLLSAIDDD
+390 NSAYAAITNAGFSIQIDN
-400 GFKVSVYTG
+400 TNL
-409 TVSTGDQFLLRP
+409 VSTGDQFLLRP

-438 ATAGAGTAESD
+438 ATAAAGSVSNGSA
-449 PIELPAP
+449 PAP
-456 GDNSNVLAML
+456 GDNTNVLAML
-466 SKQTDLVMND
+466 DKQTALVMNE

-493 NKSAELKA
+493 NKSAELKV

-551 MFDSIL
+551 MFDSII